1 MRKIPP
7 IHLILAFD
15 AVARVRSFNKAA
27 DELSISHST
36 ISYRIRE
43 LEKSLGVSLFDRTTR
58 SVALTAGGV
67 HLYDQ
72 MRGSLDTLE
81 AAFASFTD
89 KRDVVRISAL
99 PSFARFRMIP
109 ELPEFH
115 RTHPAV
121 SIEISPTTR
130 RVDIDEGEADIAI
143 RYSKSTPLA
152 FHCEPLLDDEWF
164 PVATPQYLA
173 QLGNLGVEA
182 LFKQANLLSH
192 SRQPWDPWL
201 GKAGIKISPAKRSL
215 TFSDTGFLLDAAL
228 SFQGIALGRRS
239 LVKRLLLSGSLVR
252 VSDVAIPS
260 EQSYFL
266 LASERAMISR
276 HGRTVIEW
284 IRSLVHDG

>member
-1 MRKIPP
+1 
-7 IHLILAFD
+7 
-15 AVARVRSFNKAA
+15 
-27 DELSISHST
+27 
-36 ISYRIRE
+36 
-43 LEKSLGVSLFDRTTR
+43 
-58 SVALTAGGV
+58 
-67 HLYDQ
+67 
-72 MRGSLDTLE
+72 
-81 AAFASFTD
+81 
-89 KRDVVRISAL
+89 
-99 PSFARFRMIP
+99 MIP

-239 LVKRLLLSGSLVR
+239 LVKRLLLTGSLVR
-252 VSDVAIPS
+252 VSDVTIPS